1 MDGVDTRWT
10 EVSGTICPPL
20 LLASN
25 VPQTATAI
33 AQPPQPGPSTSS
45 TVSPASVGVSRPL
58 KRYIRPR
65 AKDEE
70 EKQSRLQERKIAN
83 RSAAKASRERQK
95 QALEAAQ
102 LENDRLKEINSSLLD
117 RLASLEQ
124 RVGSMEERRTKERKR
139 NEEMLQER
147 KAKEENVAT
156 GGMEQTCQPARPTML
171 DQQCP
176 VPSLRS
182 HLNLRT
188 VVYAL
193 QILMHSF
200 ALSMVLKMQLERE
213 GIRMRN
219 LEAAANRRQR
229 MNGTNIYSPWMV
241 FPGDATPNSLNS
253 SGALRNAISRRR
265 NAKSHIHTPRS
276 TRTNNERDSK
286 ESKDK
291 CAAEK
296 ERMYSTRN
304 QTKGIGKTHEPQVNT
319 C

>member
-33 AQPPQPGPSTSS
+33 AQPPQPGLSTSS

-65 AKDEE
+65 AKDDE

-147 KAKEENVAT
+147 KAKE
-156 GGMEQTCQPARPTML
+156 
-171 DQQCP
+171 
-176 VPSLRS
+176 
-182 HLNLRT
+182 
-188 VVYAL
+188 
-193 QILMHSF
+193 
-200 ALSMVLKMQLERE
+200 
-213 GIRMRN
+213 
-219 LEAAANRRQR
+219 
-229 MNGTNIYSPWMV
+229 
-241 FPGDATPNSLNS
+241 
-253 SGALRNAISRRR
+253 
-265 NAKSHIHTPRS
+265 
-276 TRTNNERDSK
+276 
-286 ESKDK
+286 
-291 CAAEK
+291 
-296 ERMYSTRN
+296 
-304 QTKGIGKTHEPQVNT
+304 
-319 C
+319 

>member
-1 MDGVDTRWT
+1 MDDVDTRST
-10 EVSGTICPPL
+10 EVPGTICPPL

-25 VPQTATAI
+25 VPQAVTAI
-33 AQPPQPGPSTSS
+33 GQPPLPGPSTSS
-45 TVSPASVGVSRPL
+45 TVSPASVGESRPL

-83 RSAAKASRERQK
+83 RSAAKASRQRQK

-124 RVGSMEERRTKERKR
+124 RVVSMEERRTEEKKR
-139 NEEMLQER
+139 NEEMLKER
-147 KAKEENVAT
+147 EGKGENVAT
-156 GGMEQTCQPARPTML
+156 GRMEQTYQPARPIML

-182 HLNLRT
+182 HLNLGT

-200 ALSMVLKMQLERE
+200 ALSMVLKMQLERG
-213 GIRMRN
+213 GIRVRN
-219 LEAAANRRQR
+219 LEAAASRRLG
-229 MNGTNIYSPWMV
+229 MNGTNMFSPWMV
-241 FPGDATPNSLNS
+241 FPGDATPNSLNL
-253 SGALRNAISRRR
+253 SGALRNEISRRR
-265 NAKSHIHTPRS
+265 NVKSHIHTPVRRGQI
-276 TRTNNERDSK
+276 TKEILRRVRTNTRKKRSGCIQLVIK
-286 ESKDK
+286 RKGSGK
-291 CAAEK
+291 
-296 ERMYSTRN
+296 RMN
-304 QTKGIGKTHEPQVNT
+304 HK
-319 C
+319 